1 MTDEEIET
9 FEEAMDEQTKIE
21 RWIVTLWCPLAP
33 RLFTPRFRQ
42 GDGTLV
48 AHEKAGYALASRICQ
63 LLSHF
68 SDTRCVLFFDSL
80 QHGVSLLFRNDASH

>member
-48 AHEKAGYALASRICQ
+48 AHEKAWICVRIKDLPAPIALLRHSMCP
-63 LLSHF
+63 
-68 SDTRCVLFFDSL
+68 VLRFAPAWRLPSL
-80 QHGVSLLFRNDASH
+80 PE